1 MQDTYI
7 EQAWAEHAA
16 KLSELNRLLVSLYA
30 LQGKIN
36 KVEAELEELA
46 RKAKEAL
53 PWGPEVEGGLQSS
66 ASSWPNNWKPEGKQ
80 T

>member
-1 MQDTYI
+1 MRTCEKSTIMHDTYI

-53 PWGPEVEGGLQSS
+53 HWAPEVEGG
-66 ASSWPNNWKPEGKQ
+66 N
-80 T
+80 